1 MVLTFKRP
9 WIAGGRR
16 EHLPRAFSWALIGA
30 LAAFFA
36 WTYLADGLPSP
47 YGICYA
53 SRGVTKPCGPV
64 TAKAADAKAL
74 PIAKAP

>member
-9 WIAGGRR
+9 WLLEVRR
-16 EHLPRAFSWALIGA
+16 DTAPRAFSWLLLAA

-36 WTYLADGLPSP
+36 YTYLADGLPSP
-47 YGICYA
+47 YGLCYE

-64 TAKAADAKAL
+64 EAKAVDAKAL
-74 PIAKAP
+74 PVQRP